1 MLFGSC
7 MTLQLTNY
15 PHMTPLAL
23 GNFLNEPPPPSQI
36 IHTSHLK
43 KIVFRNWHISP
54 NKITILDRCL
64 QWTEYFPTKKSVLL
78 QIWTHLKKNLRKKKF
93 LFNNQPTPFSFIF
106 FSGPLLKPV
115 FFAFQPT
122 TLPHLPPC
130 WMSGPSF
137 LVIFRDAQFSH
148 GTKVTC

>member
-23 GNFLNEPPPPSQI
+23 GKFLNDPPPPSQI
-36 IHTSHLK
+36 I
-43 KIVFRNWHISP
+43 VMPDIS
-54 NKITILDRCL
+54 NVST
-64 QWTEYFPTKKSVLL
+64 
-78 QIWTHLKKNLRKKKF
+78 LKKNCFYKLAYFTLQDHNSRQVLAMNGIFSSEKERFITNLNTSQKNLRSISYVHVF

-122 TLPHLPPC
+122 TLP
-130 WMSGPSF
+130 S
-137 LVIFRDAQFSH
+137 
-148 GTKVTC
+148 